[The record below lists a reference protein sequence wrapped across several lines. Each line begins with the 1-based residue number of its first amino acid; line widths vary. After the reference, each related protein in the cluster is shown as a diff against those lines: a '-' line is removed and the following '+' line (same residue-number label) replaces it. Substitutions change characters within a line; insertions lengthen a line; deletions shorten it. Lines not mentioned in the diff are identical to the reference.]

1 VRDVLDVAQTARLRR
16 ICDRVLER
24 WRRRDPETGLASD
37 PNATVMR
44 HLNHPAYFSAGAPGL
59 EDVLGLAA
67 HPKLI
72 ELGRLILGEQPM
84 FRCTSYFM
92 NPLDTSLDGDW
103 HRDSQYMT
111 PDEASE
117 RAMLLEGGD
126 SGDGVQ
132 LQVELVPSNDVELVP
147 GSHLRYDTPAEYAIR
162 RADGGR
168 QNRSNHMPGALRIS
182 LGVGDAAAINSL
194 GIHRGRYHTDKLRR
208 TAMITYTKSSMP
220 VFDFFST
227 QPWFL
232 NPAYRARIPSDVR
245 PFMTPSSR
253 RTPIS
258 GEAAL
263 LALGKPEVCADLF
276 TDLTLPSARLVSA
289 SRAMSVAST
298 KSMPRRIARKPRL
311 APATYFEIINRG
323 SQDKARCCNTRQN
336 RDGGSFQPAG
346 SVAVPSSIPWA

>member
-1 VRDVLDVAQTARLRR
+1 MLKDTGDEHMDDPEGLWRTKGYVVSRAVVDASQAARLRD
-16 ICDRVLER
+16 ICDDVLEQ
-24 WRRRDPETGLASD
+24 WRRRDPQTGRPGGRD
-37 PNATVMR
+37 ATVMR

-59 EDVLGLAA
+59 EEVLRLAA
-67 HPKLI
+67 HPNLI

-111 PDEASE
+111 ADEASE

-132 LQVELVPSNDVELVP
+132 LQVALVPSKDVELVP

-182 LGVGDAAAINSL
+182 LGAGDAAAINSL

-220 VFDFFST
+220 VFDFFTT

-232 NPAYRARIPSDVR
+232 NPAYRARIPSDIR
-245 PFMTPSSR
+245 PFYDPFIEAYADFWR
-253 RTPIS
+253 S
-258 GEAAL
+258 GAT
-263 LALGKPEVCADLF
+263 GK
-276 TDLTLPSARLVSA
+276 
-289 SRAMSVAST
+289 
-298 KSMPRRIARKPRL
+298 
-311 APATYFEIINRG
+311 
-323 SQDKARCCNTRQN
+323 
-336 RDGGSFQPAG
+336 
-346 SVAVPSSIPWA
+346 